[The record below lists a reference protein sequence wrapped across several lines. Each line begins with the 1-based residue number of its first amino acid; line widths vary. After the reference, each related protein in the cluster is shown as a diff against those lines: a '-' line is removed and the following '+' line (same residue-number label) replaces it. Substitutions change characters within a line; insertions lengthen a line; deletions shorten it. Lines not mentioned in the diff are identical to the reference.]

1 VSVPR
6 QRRERGRGLA
16 VSGELES
23 VEECVSVGAG
33 YVCAYC
39 VREYCVGVWRNRP
52 AMRVGWPIAGSSLGG
67 AILLL
72 FTHRH
77 RHTARHSRAAAVRSP
92 PRTEQFPMNISRCEA
107 PAEDLIAGAARA
119 QQGGEFACV
128 GRQQKAAKRTVPG
141 LRTWSP
147 TVLLTRPDE
156 I

>member
-1 VSVPR
+1 MSVPR

-23 VEECVSVGAG
+23 VEECVSVSAG

-52 AMRVGWPIAGSSLGG
+52 AMRVGWPIAGSSLGE

-77 RHTARHSRAAAVRSP
+77 RHTARHHTTRHDTAERLRFD
-92 PRTEQFPMNISRCEA
+92 PR
-107 PAEDLIAGAARA
+107 
-119 QQGGEFACV
+119 
-128 GRQQKAAKRTVPG
+128 PG
-141 LRTWSP
+141 QSSFR
-147 TVLLTRPDE
+147 
-156 I
+156 